1 MNLRPLLLILAATCL
16 LAERTV
22 SRWLASWQWLDL
34 DVTPDGKVGIG
45 PVAAVG
51 KMPPHPPRSGMLDL
65 SGLPLKMDPAE
76 VAERMGLPLD
86 RCLGERGKGRGGR

>member
-1 MNLRPLLLILAATCL
+1 MLVICPPHPLAGLIFWSSAT
-16 LAERTV
+16 
-22 SRWLASWQWLDL
+22 S
-34 DVTPDGKVGIG
+34 
-45 PVAAVG
+45 
-51 KMPPHPPRSGMLDL
+51 PPHPPRSGMLDL